1 MRNLIRT
8 SLIAALLLS
17 CGSVVGAQVSL
28 GIRIGPPPAVR
39 VEHRPARP
47 GPEYVWVAGYWYPGE
62 HNHYV
67 WHSGYWSR
75 PPYEGARWVAPRRAD
90 GQFYAGYW
98 DGPHGRVEHD
108 HAWDNDHDRDYNR
121 YDRDHHDNH

>member
-1 MRNLIRT
+1 MRNFIRT
-8 SLIAALLLS
+8 FLIAGLLLG
-17 CGSVVGAQVSL
+17 CGSMAKAQVSL

-47 GPEYVWVAGYWYPGE
+47 GPDYVWVGGYWYPDNGR
-62 HNHYV
+62 HYV
-67 WHSGYWSR
+67 WHPGYWSR
-75 PPYEGARWVAPRRAD
+75 PPYAGAHWVGPHRAD

-108 HAWDNDHDRDYNR
+108 HAWDRDHDRDYNR
-121 YDRDHHDNH
+121 YH